1 MRLLIILFC
10 SNFIFSDSYFPN
22 ETWEKKSAS
31 ELGLNEEKVNL
42 LIEKSFEDKATM
54 GAVIIKDG
62 YIVSEK
68 YARGFNE
75 NSYGTSWSTAKSF
88 YAALIG
94 ISLDKGEIKSLDEP
108 VANYV
113 DSYNSQSKKDI
124 TIREILNMTSGLEF
138 PSHEHEMMFFEED
151 HLKYAL
157 EVEVENPP
165 GEKFQ
170 YNNVN
175 SMLIGEILKGA
186 TGKTAKQLIE
196 ERIFSKI
203 GIKNYTAWED
213 AAGNTMTYCCL
224 DMSARDYS
232 KFGLLFSRDGNWDG
246 EQVVSKSYVCLLYT
260 SDAADDP

>member
-31 ELGLNEEKVNL
+31 ELGLSEEKVNL

-213 AAGNTMTYCCL
+213 AA
-224 DMSARDYS
+224 
-232 KFGLLFSRDGNWDG
+232 
-246 EQVVSKSYVCLLYT
+246 
-260 SDAADDP
+260 

>member
-31 ELGLNEEKVNL
+31 ELGLSEEKVNL

-157 EVEVENPP
+157 EL
-165 GEKFQ
+165 
-170 YNNVN
+170 
-175 SMLIGEILKGA
+175 SLIHI
-186 TGKTAKQLIE
+186 
-196 ERIFSKI
+196 
-203 GIKNYTAWED
+203 
-213 AAGNTMTYCCL
+213 
-224 DMSARDYS
+224 
-232 KFGLLFSRDGNWDG
+232 
-246 EQVVSKSYVCLLYT
+246 
-260 SDAADDP
+260 